1 MTMGTAKLFIHPS
14 EMGDEVGPFREVY
27 EVLHRT
33 VTAPDA
39 QINTKVLIELAVS
52 VAITCCANIRRE
64 FGTESPPL
72 EFLASL
78 VANELMLAAKA
89 SAEQVDTMIRAE
101 RTKQ

>member
-1 MTMGTAKLFIHPS
+1 MGTAKLFIHPS

-64 FGTESPPL
+64 FGTDSAPL
-72 EFLASL
+72 EVLASI
-78 VANELMLAAKA
+78 VAGEIMKAAQQS
-89 SAEQVDTMIRAE
+89 SAMVDDMIQAE